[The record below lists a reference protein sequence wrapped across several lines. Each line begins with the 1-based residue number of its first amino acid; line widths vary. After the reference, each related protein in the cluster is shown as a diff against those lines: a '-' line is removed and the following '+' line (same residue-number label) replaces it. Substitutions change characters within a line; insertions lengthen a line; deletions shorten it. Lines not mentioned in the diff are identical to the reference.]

1 MNILI
6 LNQILFTADNNIIPK
21 VDSIKDTMIYGM
33 CLAFL
38 QLGHEVTLAAS
49 IEYKPL
55 IDKEYDFNI
64 KFFHSNAKKLCPPS
78 MLPFSIE
85 LWNYL
90 KDERDKYDLVISSE
104 VFSFPT
110 LFAALLCPKK
120 TLIWQELTDHQNKF
134 HRIPSL
140 IWHKLIVPTI
150 INKVHII
157 VPRSEKAQ
165 CFIRRYAR
173 SVSLQIVDH
182 GININ
187 KFISSGEKERFI
199 ISSSQ
204 LIYRKNVDGIIRI
217 FSRFTELKGYEDI
230 RLLIVGRGELRTYL
244 EKLVEELNLQTKVDF
259 LGFLSQKELNRK
271 IRKSLCFLVN
281 TRKDLNMVSI
291 PEAIVSGTPILTNME
306 PASAG
311 YINRYK
317 LGIAKDNWT
326 EYDLKKIVD
335 ENEMYVYNC
344 MAYRKNLT
352 SEYAAQRLIE
362 IFNTRKGKETF

>member
-1 MNILI
+1 MKILI
-6 LNQILFTADNNIIPK
+6 LNQILFTADNNVIPK
-21 VDSIKDTMIYGM
+21 VNSIKDTMIYGM

-38 QLGHEVTLAAS
+38 QLGHKITLAAS

-55 IDKEYDFNI
+55 LDEEYEFEI
-64 KFFHSNAKKLCPPS
+64 KFFRSNVKKLCPPTV
-78 MLPFSIE
+78 LPFSIE

-90 KDERDKYDLVISSE
+90 KDKKDSYDLVVSSE

-134 HRIPSL
+134 YRIPSK
-140 IWHKLIVPTI
+140 IWHKLIAPTI
-150 INKVHII
+150 INKVSIT
-157 VPRSEKAQ
+157 VPRSERAQ
-165 CFIRRYAR
+165 LFIRKYVRNVSS
-173 SVSLQIVDH
+173 SVVDH

-187 KFISSGEKERFI
+187 KFTYSERKERFI

-204 LIYRKNVDGIIRI
+204 LIYRKNVDGIIRM
-217 FSRFTELKGYEDI
+217 FSRFTEMEGYEDI
-230 RLLIVGRGELRTYL
+230 KLLIAGRGELKIEL
-244 EKLVEELNLQTKVDF
+244 ENLVWELNLQDKIEF
-259 LGFLSQKELNRK
+259 LGFLTQRELNLK
-271 IRKSLCFLVN
+271 IRDSLCFLVN

-291 PEAIVSGTPILTNME
+291 PEAIVSGTPILTNLQ

-311 YINRYK
+311 YIHKYN
-317 LGIAKDNWT
+317 LGIAKDHWN